1 MMTAGTL
8 VKGGFY
14 FNRDKLDLITVSGK
28 EGLLPGAE
36 GQRFLR
42 VPVLA
47 VLLLAPVLGGL
58 FVMFMP
64 LVGFALVFQHLGR
77 LMLAGVKRTGRAL
90 AFVITPTWRP
100 GEAYFAG
107 QEGEKKQVKES
118 AEAKAQNKTEAKTDE
133 DKPVKP

>member
-42 VPVLA
+42 MPVLA

-107 QEGEKKQVKES
+107 KEGEKKQAKET
-118 AEAKAQNKTEAKTDE
+118 AEAKDE
-133 DKPVKP
+133 TGKSGESRE

>member
-1 MMTAGTL
+1 MMTAGTR

-28 EGLLPGAE
+28 EGLLPGAD
-36 GQRFLR
+36 GQRYLR

-47 VLLLAPVLGGL
+47 MLLLAPVLGGL

-64 LVGFALVFQHLGR
+64 FIGFALVLQHLGR
-77 LMLAGVKRTGRAL
+77 LTVSGVKRAGRGL
-90 AFVITPTWRP
+90 MFVVTPTWRP

-107 QEGEKKQVKES
+107 KEGEKKQAKE
-118 AEAKAQNKTEAKTDE
+118 ATEAKADT
-133 DKPVKP
+133 DKPNESRE

>member
-1 MMTAGTL
+1 MMNAGTM

-14 FNRDKLDLITVSGK
+14 FNRDKLDLIAVSGK
-28 EGLLPGAE
+28 EGLLPGAN
-36 GQRFLR
+36 GQRYLR

-64 LVGFALVFQHLGR
+64 FIGFALVFQHLGR
-77 LMLAGVKRTGRAL
+77 LMLSGVKRAGRGL
-90 AFVITPTWRP
+90 LFVVTPTWRP

-107 QEGEKKQVKES
+107 KEGEKKDAKE
-118 AEAKAQNKTEAKTDE
+118 AAAAKAKAEETEK
-133 DKPVKP
+133 

>member
-1 MMTAGTL
+1 MLNAGTM

-28 EGLLPGAE
+28 EGLLPGAD
-36 GQRFLR
+36 GQRYLR

-47 VLLLAPVLGGL
+47 VLFLAPVLGGL

-64 LVGFALVFQHLGR
+64 FIGFALVFQHLGR
-77 LMLAGVKRTGRAL
+77 LMVSGAKRAGRAL
-90 AFVITPTWRP
+90 AFVVTPTWRP

-107 QEGEKKQVKES
+107 KEGEKKQVKEAAAAK
-118 AEAKAQNKTEAKTDE
+118 AEAEPD
-133 DKPVKP
+133 DKPAS

>member
-1 MMTAGTL
+1 MLTAGTL

-28 EGLLPGAE
+28 EGPLPGAD
-36 GQRFLR
+36 GQRYLR

-64 LVGFALVFQHLGR
+64 FIGFALVFQHLGR
-77 LMLAGVKRTGRAL
+77 LMVSGVKRAGRGL
-90 AFVITPTWRP
+90 LLTVTPTWRP

-107 QEGEKKQVKES
+107 KEDEKKP
-118 AEAKAQNKTEAKTDE
+118 AKGPADVKTDG
-133 DKPVKP
+133 DKPGQE

>member
-1 MMTAGTL
+1 MVTAGTM

-28 EGLLPGAE
+28 EGKLPGAD
-36 GQRFLR
+36 GQRYMR

-47 VLLLAPVLGGL
+47 VVLLAPVLGGL

-64 LVGFALVFQHLGR
+64 FIGFALVFQHLGR
-77 LMLAGVKRTGRAL
+77 LMVSGVKRATRGL
-90 AFVITPTWRP
+90 LSVVTPTWRP

-107 QEGEKKQVKES
+107 KEGEKNQAKE
-118 AEAKAQNKTEAKTDE
+118 ATNAKTEAEKTE
-133 DKPVKP
+133 KK

>member
-1 MMTAGTL
+1 MLNAGTM

-28 EGLLPGAE
+28 EGLLPGAD
-36 GQRFLR
+36 GQRYLR

-64 LVGFALVFQHLGR
+64 FIGFALVFQHLGR
-77 LMLAGVKRTGRAL
+77 LMVSGARRAGRAL

-107 QEGEKKQVKES
+107 NEGEKKQVKES
-118 AEAKAQNKTEAKTDE
+118 AEGKSDE
-133 DKPVKP
+133 KLGKE

>member
-1 MMTAGTL
+1 MLTAGTM

-28 EGLLPGAE
+28 EGLLPGAD
-36 GQRFLR
+36 GQRYLR

-64 LVGFALVFQHLGR
+64 FIGFALVFQHLGR
-77 LMLAGVKRTGRAL
+77 LMVSGAKRAGRGL
-90 AFVITPTWRP
+90 AFVVTPTWRP

-107 QEGEKKQVKES
+107 KEGEKKHAKES
-118 AEAKAQNKTEAKTDE
+118 AEAKTDA
-133 DKPVKP
+133 DKPAD

>member
-14 FNRDKLDLITVSGK
+14 FNRDKLDLIAVSGK
-28 EGLLPGAE
+28 EGLLPGAD
-36 GQRFLR
+36 GQRYLR

-64 LVGFALVFQHLGR
+64 FIGFALVFQHLGR
-77 LMLAGVKRTGRAL
+77 LMLSGARRAGRGFL
-90 AFVITPTWRP
+90 FVVTPTWRP

-107 QEGEKKQVKES
+107 KEGEKKDVKES
-118 AEAKAQNKTEAKTDE
+118 AAAKSDE
-133 DKPVKP
+133 TKKQ

>member
-1 MMTAGTL
+1 MLTAGTL

-28 EGLLPGAE
+28 EGPLPGAD
-36 GQRFLR
+36 GQRYLR

-64 LVGFALVFQHLGR
+64 FIGFALVLQHLGR
-77 LMLAGVKRTGRAL
+77 LMVSGVKHAGRKL
-90 AFVITPTWRP
+90 LLVVTPTWRP

-107 QEGEKKQVKES
+107 KEDEKKPTKG
-118 AEAKAQNKTEAKTDE
+118 AAEAKTDG
-133 DKPVKP
+133 DKPGKE

>member
-14 FNRDKLDLITVSGK
+14 FNRDKLDLIAVSGK
-28 EGLLPGAE
+28 EGLLPGAN
-36 GQRFLR
+36 GQRYLR

-64 LVGFALVFQHLGR
+64 FIGFALVFQHLGR
-77 LMLAGVKRTGRAL
+77 LMFSGAKRAGRGL
-90 AFVITPTWRP
+90 LFVVTPTWRP

-107 QEGEKKQVKES
+107 KEGEKK
-118 AEAKAQNKTEAKTDE
+118 EAKETVAAKPDETEK
-133 DKPVKP
+133 

>member
-14 FNRDKLDLITVSGK
+14 FNRDKMDLIAVSGK
-28 EGLLPGAE
+28 EGMLPGAD
-36 GQRFLR
+36 GQRYLR

-47 VLLLAPVLGGL
+47 VLLLAPLLGGL

-64 LVGFALVFQHLGR
+64 FIGFALVFQHLGR
-77 LMLAGVKRTGRAL
+77 LMLSGVKRAGRGL
-90 AFVITPTWRP
+90 LFVVTPSWRP

-107 QEGEKKQVKES
+107 KEGEKKQAKES
-118 AEAKAQNKTEAKTDE
+118 AEAQVEA
-133 DKPVKP
+133 DKPRDSGDSLQ

>member
-1 MMTAGTL
+1 MLNAGTM

-28 EGLLPGAE
+28 QGLLPGAD
-36 GQRFLR
+36 GQRYLR

-47 VLLLAPVLGGL
+47 VLFLAPVLGGL

-64 LVGFALVFQHLGR
+64 FIGFALVFQHLGR
-77 LMLAGVKRTGRAL
+77 LMVSGAKRAGRAL
-90 AFVITPTWRP
+90 AFVVTPTWRP

-107 QEGEKKQVKES
+107 KEGEKKQVKE
-118 AEAKAQNKTEAKTDE
+118 AAAAKTEAKTD
-133 DKPVKP
+133 DKPAS